1 VQVFYIFFG
10 LLGSNG
16 KSALLRWLEMVFGP
30 QYNKAMDPAY
40 LTHTCDPNKPQ
51 SGLME
56 HRGVRISSISE
67 ADPSAQKFLAILNE
81 FLKRWSGGDAMP
93 MREMYGKTGQFKLSG
108 IPLLVVNKYPKFS
121 NPEDEALLRRL
132 AFVPFEA
139 RFVNEAEL
147 ANPDAYVYVKDV
159 DIFKTFE
166 RLVPA
171 FSLCMVQWGRELRAN
186 GFKLTRPFDTLVK
199 ILDYIE
205 EAKASE
211 PNPVLYGQK
220 EAARAW
226 LLRTFE
232 PSAPNA
238 DCPDTGDTC
247 PKEYKRGKPANAL
260 HVCPCVWK
268 ADRVYEEYRRQQAA
282 AAAAAAAEAEPQA
295 LELEALGDPAA
306 VVQDAA
312 AAEAA
317 KAAAEAAKAAASP
330 HALKLEDFESVL
342 RKVFEAHKHL
352 KNRHLN
358 ANSKEAYF
366 IKLKSGGYE
375 GVVGV

>member
-1 VQVFYIFFG
+1 
-10 LLGSNG
+10 
-16 KSALLRWLEMVFGP
+16 
-30 QYNKAMDPAY
+30 
-40 LTHTCDPNKPQ
+40 
-51 SGLME
+51 
-56 HRGVRISSISE
+56 
-67 ADPSAQKFLAILNE
+67 
-81 FLKRWSGGDAMP
+81 MP
-93 MREMYGKTGQFKLSG
+93 MREMYGKTGQFKLTS
-108 IPLLVVNKYPKFS
+108 IPVLVVNTYPKFS

-139 RFVNEAEL
+139 RFVEEAEL
-147 ANPDAYVYVKDV
+147 ANPDAYVYEKDP
-159 DIFKTFE
+159 DIFKTFK

-171 FSLCMVQWGRELRAN
+171 FSLCMVKWGRELRAR

-199 ILDYIE
+199 VLDYIE
-205 EAKASE
+205 DAKASE

-238 DCPDTGDTC
+238 DCPDTGHTC
-247 PKEYKRGKPANAL
+247 PKEYKRGKPVNAL
-260 HVCPCVWK
+260 HVCPYVWK
-268 ADRVYEEYRRQQAA
+268 ADRVYEEYRRLQAAAAAAAAEAAAAEAAA

-295 LELEALGDPAA
+295 LKLEALGDPAA

-312 AAEAA
+312 AAAEAA
-317 KAAAEAAKAAASP
+317 KAAAEAAMAVGSP
-330 HALKLEDFESVL
+330 HTLKLEDFESVL

-366 IKLKSGGYE
+366 IKLKSGGHE
-375 GVVGV
+375 GEVGV